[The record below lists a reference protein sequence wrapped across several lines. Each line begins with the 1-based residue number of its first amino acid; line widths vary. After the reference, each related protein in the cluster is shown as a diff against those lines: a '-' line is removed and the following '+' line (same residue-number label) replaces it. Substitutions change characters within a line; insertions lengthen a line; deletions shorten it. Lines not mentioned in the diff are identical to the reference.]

1 MLKQRLFSLVTAI
14 AIALATVGVLPV
26 VADSLGLSVTPQASA
41 CETGSSSG
49 GGC

>member
-1 MLKQRLFSLVTAI
+1 MLKRRFFSVVTAV
-14 AIALATVGVLPV
+14 AIALATIGAIPV

-41 CETGSSSG
+41 CEASGTSG